1 MVVFIEFVLG
11 AVTGIYLCWLLKFEE
26 AAYLVFGAT
35 PLLAVM
41 TYLLQ
46 KEITASRMALSAL
59 QDGNEITMALSAIK
73 DRACQ
78 DGRWNCWP
86 R

>member
-1 MVVFIEFVLG
+1 MVAFIEFILG

-26 AAYLVFGAT
+26 TAYFVFGAT

-46 KEITASRMALSAL
+46 KKIAASRKALSAL
-59 QDGNEITMALSAIK
+59 QTSPPKLKST
-73 DRACQ
+73 
-78 DGRWNCWP
+78 
-86 R
+86 